1 MARIHLF
8 PGEATPENVLTSPG
22 APLPVGGPILGPSA
36 GPASTT
42 AIPRQR
48 RGPRG
53 PVPAAPTGI
62 TEKSR
67 GKGA

>member
-8 PGEATPENVLTSPG
+8 PDEATPENVLTPPG
-22 APLPVGGPILGPSA
+22 RPLPVGGPIQGPSA
-36 GPASTT
+36 GPACIP

-53 PVPAAPTGI
+53 AVPAIPAGRAGKNKGI
-62 TEKSR
+62 P
-67 GKGA
+67 A